1 MCHRS
6 ELLSLVL
13 YQPAMVDTVAGAT
26 DYRGQ
31 PASRAATGG
40 WKPSV
45 FVMGTFPIVSRTP
58 SYLLRQRTPL
68 VKHRHA

>member
-6 ELLSLVL
+6 EFLSLVL

-45 FVMGTFPIVSRTP
+45 FVMGTFPSP
-58 SYLLRQRTPL
+58 DLLRLATARE
-68 VKHRHA
+68 A